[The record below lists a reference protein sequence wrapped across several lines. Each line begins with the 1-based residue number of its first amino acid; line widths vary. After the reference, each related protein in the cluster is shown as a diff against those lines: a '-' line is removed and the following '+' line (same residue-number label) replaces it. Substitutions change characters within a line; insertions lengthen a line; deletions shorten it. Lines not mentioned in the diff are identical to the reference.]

1 MRQLSLFWKLYLSYV
16 LVIVLALLMVVVGS
30 YAVGVFRESFLAQ
43 PVMTLTPQA
52 HLSVQSII
60 FGGCVLIC
68 LAAAL
73 GLFTSRRISQPLQD
87 MRRGAE
93 RFAAGDFYSRLTI
106 PDTVELASLA
116 ITLNRMAA
124 QLAEQIAVITQQ
136 RNEQEA
142 ILESMREGVL
152 ALDTQERVIT
162 VNRAAEALLGV
173 VATQAKGRI
182 IQEVVRNVTLQR
194 LVAAAMHSTES
205 ATADIVL
212 RGSEERFLQAT
223 ATALRDAQGQDIGV
237 LVVLNDVTQL
247 RHLENIRRD
256 FVSNVSHE
264 LKTPITSIKGFVETL
279 RDGALNEHEHAER
292 FLGIIARHAERL
304 HAIIEDLLAL
314 SRLEQ
319 GDESYDIPRSETS
332 LTDIV
337 HAAILDCAA
346 KAEVQH
352 VTVVPTCAAELR
364 ATVNAPLLE
373 QAIVNLLENAITYSN
388 PDSCVWVSA
397 RQDDGMLVIDVRD
410 QGVGIPHDHLD
421 RIFERF
427 YRVDKAR
434 SRERGGTGL
443 GLAIVKHIAQV
454 HGGQV
459 SVTSTV
465 GQGSTFTLYIPRNA
479 KLESS
484 VATGHP
490 TADYGSP
497 P

>member
-1 MRQLSLFWKLYLSYV
+1 VRQLSLFWKLYLSYL
-16 LVIVLALLMVVVGS
+16 LVVVVALLMVVVGS
-30 YAVGVFRESFLAQ
+30 YAVQVFRVIFLAQ
-43 PVMTLTPQA
+43 PVIDLGSRA
-52 HLSVQSII
+52 HLSVQSFI
-60 FGGCVLIC
+60 FGGCVLVL

-93 RFAAGDFYSRLTI
+93 RFAAGDFYHPLTV
-106 PDTVELASLA
+106 PDTVELGSLA
-116 ITLNRMAA
+116 MTLNRMAT

-142 ILESMREGVL
+142 ILESMHEGVL

-173 VATQAKGRI
+173 VATQAKGHT
-182 IQEVVRNVTLQR
+182 IQEVVRNVALQR
-194 LVAAAMHSTES
+194 LLVAAVHSPEPT
-205 ATADIVL
+205 TADIVL
-212 RGSEERFLQAT
+212 RGAGERFLQAT
-223 ATALRDAQGQDIGV
+223 ATALRDAQGREIGV

-279 RDGALNEHEHAER
+279 RDGALEDREHAGR
-292 FLGIIARHAERL
+292 FLEIIARHAERL

-319 GDESYDIPRSETS
+319 DSDGYDIPRLETS
-332 LTDIV
+332 LLEVIQ
-337 HAAILDCAA
+337 AAILDCAA
-346 KAEVQH
+346 KAEAQH
-352 VTVVPTCAAELR
+352 VTVLPTCAAELR
-364 ATVNAPLLE
+364 AAVNAPLLE
-373 QAIVNLLENAITYSN
+373 QALVNLLENAITYSN
-388 PDSCVWVSA
+388 PESRVWVTA
-397 RQDDGMLVIDVRD
+397 HQEDDLLVIAVRD
-410 QGVGIPHDHLD
+410 QGIGIPQDHLD

-427 YRVDKAR
+427 YRVEKAR

-459 SVTSTV
+459 LVTSAV
-465 GQGSTFTLYIPRNA
+465 GQGSTFMLRLPLRA
-479 KLESS
+479 KQ
-484 VATGHP
+484 
-490 TADYGSP
+490 
-497 P
+497 

>member
-1 MRQLSLFWKLYLSYV
+1 
-16 LVIVLALLMVVVGS
+16 MVVVGS

-43 PVMTLTPQA
+43 PVVTLTPQA

-93 RFAAGDFYSRLTI
+93 RFAAGDFSSRLTI

-116 ITLNRMAA
+116 LTLNRMAA

-212 RGSEERFLQAT
+212 RGAEERFLQAT

-279 RDGALNEHEHAER
+279 RDGALDNREHAER

-319 GDESYDIPRSETS
+319 GDESYDIPRSETF
-332 LTDIV
+332 LADV
-337 HAAILDCAA
+337 MQAAILDCAA
-346 KAEVQH
+346 KAEAQR
-352 VTVVPTCAAELR
+352 VTVVPRAQRSYARRSTLHCSSRPSSTCSRMPLPTAIL
-364 ATVNAPLLE
+364 TVASGC
-373 QAIVNLLENAITYSN
+373 AHARTTTCWS
-388 PDSCVWVSA
+388 STCVIKVSA
-397 RQDDGMLVIDVRD
+397 FRTTT
-410 QGVGIPHDHLD
+410 
-421 RIFERF
+421 
-427 YRVDKAR
+427 
-434 SRERGGTGL
+434 S
-443 GLAIVKHIAQV
+443 IVSLSVFTVLIRRAV
-454 HGGQV
+454 ASAAVQV
-459 SVTSTV
+459 S
-465 GQGSTFTLYIPRNA
+465 GSL
-479 KLESS
+479 S
-484 VATGHP
+484 
-490 TADYGSP
+490 
-497 P
+497 

>member
-1 MRQLSLFWKLYLSYV
+1 VRQLSLFWKLYLSYL

-30 YAVGVFRESFLAQ
+30 YAVRVFFESFFAQ
-43 PVMTLTPQA
+43 PVVALAPQA
-52 HLSVQSII
+52 YLSAQSII

-93 RFAAGDFYSRLTI
+93 RFAAGDFYHRLAI
-106 PDTVELASLA
+106 PDTAELASLA
-116 ITLNRMAA
+116 MTLNRMAA

-142 ILESMREGVL
+142 ILESMHEGVL

-173 VATQAKGRI
+173 VATQAKGHT
-182 IQEVVRNVTLQR
+182 IQEVVRNMTLQR
-194 LVAAAMHSTES
+194 LLASAMHSTES
-205 ATADIVL
+205 TTADFVL

-223 ATALRDAQGQDIGV
+223 ATALQDAQGEDIGV

-279 RDGALNEHEHAER
+279 RDGALNDPEHAEH

-319 GDESYDIPRSETS
+319 GNESYDIPRSETS
-332 LTDIV
+332 LTDV
-337 HAAILDCAA
+337 VQAALLDCAA
-346 KAEVQH
+346 KAEAQH
-352 VTVVPTCAAELR
+352 VTMVPLCEAELR

-373 QAIVNLLENAITYSN
+373 QALVNLLENAITYSN

-397 RQDDGMLVIDVRD
+397 RQDDTMLVIDVRD

-465 GQGSTFTLYIPRNA
+465 GQGSTFTVRIPCDA
-479 KLESS
+479 KS
-484 VATGHP
+484 
-490 TADYGSP
+490 
-497 P
+497 